1 MAFPYNDKFP
11 EKNFRAYLS
20 KVWLRWLHD
29 ICLAT
34 AWPCAI
40 ACDSRDEKKLE
51 LFHPKGR
58 PIKLMIEMELRGFSS
73 KIKAFSPKLKR
84 RVRHLM
90 GRVYRYRCNIKGKT
104 LAHPGSFSKYFD
116 WGKKNLRLRRS
127 KFSFFAVENLP
138 TFYDGIR
145 TQMKYIPI
153 KYSLKKL
160 EGKRP
165 FWRYQFYIRE

>member
-1 MAFPYNDKFP
+1 MLLTTWQNLMAFPYNNKFS
-11 EKNFRAYLS
+11 EKKFHAYLS

-29 ICLAT
+29 ICLAP

-58 PIKLMIEMELRGFSS
+58 LFKLMIEMELRGFSS
-73 KIKAFSPKLKR
+73 KIKAFSLKLKR

-90 GRVYRYRCNIKGKT
+90 GRAYRYRCNVKGKT

-116 WGKKNLRLRRS
+116 WEKKNLRHCRC
-127 KFSFFAVENLP
+127 KFFFFTV
-138 TFYDGIR
+138 
-145 TQMKYIPI
+145 
-153 KYSLKKL
+153 
-160 EGKRP
+160 
-165 FWRYQFYIRE
+165 